1 MTAQWPCLC
10 AVLLLAAGG
19 GELLHGRQG
28 NAHSAMTITSR
39 RFGTTYDDRE
49 VVLYTLSN
57 GQGMTAKITN
67 YGGILTELLVP
78 DRNGMPGD
86 IVLGFDSLEPY
97 LEDHP
102 YFGAIVG
109 RYANRIAKGQFT
121 LDGTVYSLARNNHG
135 NHLHGGLKGFDKVLW
150 SAEPIKDTSFV
161 AVKLTYVSKDGEEG
175 YPGTLS
181 VSVEYRLT
189 TANEFQISYLA
200 ATDKPTVV
208 NLSHHSYF
216 NLAGHGTILD
226 HELTINA
233 DRYTVVDENLIPT
246 GEMRPVVG
254 TPMDFMKPH
263 RIGKRIAQ
271 VRGGYDHNYVLNRK
285 SDGLQ
290 WAARVYDPLSGR
302 VMEVWT
308 TEPGLQF
315 YSGNFLDGTITGKGG
330 WIYKKHSGLCL
341 ETQHFPDSPNQ
352 PEFPSV
358 VLRPGETYRHKTMYR
373 FPQPLTGQ

>member
-1 MTAQWPCLC
+1 
-10 AVLLLAAGG
+10 
-19 GELLHGRQG
+19 
-28 NAHSAMTITSR
+28 MTITSQ
-39 RFGTTYDDRE
+39 RFGTTNDGRE
-49 VVLYTLSN
+49 VVLFTLSN
-57 GQGMTAKITN
+57 GRGMTVRLMN

-78 DRNGMPGD
+78 DKNGIPGD

-97 LEDHP
+97 LDEHP
-102 YFGAIVG
+102 YFGSIVG
-109 RYANRIAKGQFT
+109 RYANRIAKGEFT
-121 LDGTVYSLARNNHG
+121 LDGTVYSLARNNNG

-150 SAEPIKDTSFV
+150 SAEPISDTSFV

-189 TANEFQISYLA
+189 PANELEISYLA

-216 NLAGHGTILD
+216 NLAGRGTILD

-246 GEMRPVVG
+246 GELRPVAG
-254 TPMDFMKPH
+254 TPMDFTKT
-263 RIGKRIAQ
+263 RTIGTGI
-271 VRGGYDHNYVLNRK
+271 VHVPGGYDHNYVLTRASN
-285 SDGLQ
+285 GLEF
-290 WAARVYDPLSGR
+290 AARVYDPSSGR

-308 TEPGLQF
+308 SEPGLQF
-315 YSGNFLDGTITGKGG
+315 YTGNFLDGTITGKRG
-330 WIYKKHSGLCL
+330 WVYEKHAGLCL

-352 PEFPSV
+352 PAFPSV
-358 VLRPGETYRHKTMYR
+358 VLRPGETYRHRTVYK
-373 FPQPLTGQ
+373 FPPTLRSQ